1 MIYIFKFFHIYIIVI
16 IYFIIYF
23 LHEIFMPYSIVI
35 KIIKYKKKKQ
45 YSGNIIIKNLFNEIN
60 ITVS

>member
-1 MIYIFKFFHIYIIVI
+1 
-16 IYFIIYF
+16 
-23 LHEIFMPYSIVI
+23 MPYSIVI